1 MIVPTGIAERQ
12 TLTLVTKDAAGVIS
26 IRELLPVRFSELD
39 DAGNAAGMA

>member
-1 MIVPTGIAERQ
+1 MIVPTGVADHQ
-12 TLTLVTKDAAGVIS
+12 VLTLVTKDAAGVIS